1 MYKDNENLTLSFEQ
15 NIIVLN
21 LGEIC
26 MKIKYLVFVALF
38 MLVCVG
44 CSEKKEETKKNQERM
59 TVEINERFA
68 KIDWLDSSKRIVLKD
83 VILPFIKRQCPS
95 SNEECPRKY
104 DIEDLYW
111 TVEWKCKKKKCAS
124 YIQDSRFVEERI
136 FVLDSLYR
144 SNVLDSLV
152 GLIQWSQKKNQER
165 NCFFQKSN
173 GEQEVC
179 PPNPDLDLGIEGVL
193 ERLKEKNVK
202 RGGT

>member
-1 MYKDNENLTLSFEQ
+1 
-15 NIIVLN
+15 
-21 LGEIC
+21 
-26 MKIKYLVFVALF
+26 MKIKSLIFVTAIFAL
-38 MLVCVG
+38 MNAG
-44 CSEKKEETKKNQERM
+44 CSDKKEEAKKMQELM
-59 TVEINERFA
+59 AIGINEQSA
-68 KIDWLDSSKRIVLKD
+68 ELDWQDSSKRIVLKD
-83 VILPFIKRQCPS
+83 VILPFVKRLCPL
-95 SNEECPRKY
+95 SNVECPKKY

-111 TVEWKCKKKKCAS
+111 TVEWKCKKKNCAS
-124 YIQDSRFVEERI
+124 YIQDNSFVEERI
-136 FVLDSLYR
+136 FVLDSLYQ